1 MSIKLDGDDIP
12 LYNHA
17 SLGGFLNLSG
27 LSRGGLFDENVA
39 LAELIYYR
47 KIAELSPALGRG
59 VYAGFSGEAGEAWGG
74 SRDFKTDNAIF
85 AGSVF
90 LGADTIAGALHLGFG
105 YAEGGNTAIYLQ
117 LGPAI
122 QPRPQKR

>member
-27 LSRGGLFDENVA
+27 LSHGGLFDENVA

-47 KIAELSPALGRG
+47 KDRGALTALGRG
-59 VYAGFSGEAGEAWGG
+59 VYAGFSGEAGESLGRFARLQNRQCRLRRKRVYRGRYSGG
-74 SRDFKTDNAIF
+74 RVAPR
-85 AGSVF
+85 
-90 LGADTIAGALHLGFG
+90 LGLRG
-105 YAEGGNTAIYLQ
+105 
-117 LGPAI
+117 
-122 QPRPQKR
+122 RR